1 VSYHLRFSS
10 RDLLRCR
17 FAISP
22 IFETMGAARALHDTK
37 AHPYH
42 RPWLR
47 EVADR
52 VAGLDLGPLHALQPI
67 RGETPD
73 FLSPTTGAPA
83 ATIEEGLEL
92 VRTADPAVV
101 AAELTRTLA
110 DQGGPA
116 ERAHITRMIEDP
128 AAARHLL
135 ADLLGQCWT
144 ALVEPYWPRLSDL
157 LQADI
162 VHNSRLLAEGGLARL
177 IPELHE
183 RLSWRDDT
191 LIMRTDLLDVD
202 ADLEGDGLLLVPGAF
217 HWPHALLRIQRPY
230 QPAIVYPVR
239 GIGRLWSRP
248 AEASDALGRL
258 IGRTRARL
266 LADLAEPAATIT
278 LAGRHRL
285 SPATVSAHLAALRDT
300 GLVTARR
307 HRHQVLYQSTALG
320 GALLEGQE

>member
-1 VSYHLRFSS
+1 M
-10 RDLLRCR
+10 
-17 FAISP
+17 SP
-22 IFETMGAARALHDTK
+22 IFETMGASRALHDTR

-42 RPWLR
+42 QPWLR
-47 EVADR
+47 EVGDR
-52 VAGLDLGPLHALQPI
+52 VAGLDLGPLHAAQPI

-73 FLSPTTGAPA
+73 FLSPTTDAPA

-110 DQGGPA
+110 GQRGAA
-116 ERAHITRMIEDP
+116 ERAHLTRMLEDP

-135 ADLLGQCWT
+135 ADLLAECWT

-157 LQADI
+157 FEADI
-162 VHNSRLLAEGGLARL
+162 LYHSRLLAEGGLARL
-177 IPELHE
+177 IPELHA

-191 LIMRTDLLDVD
+191 LIMQTDLLDVV
-202 ADLEGDGLLLVPGAF
+202 ADLDGDGLLLVPGAF
-217 HWPHALLRIQRPY
+217 HWPHALLRIQHGY

-239 GIGRLWSRP
+239 GIGWLWSQP
-248 AEASDALGRL
+248 AEPSDALGRL

-266 LADLAEPAATIT
+266 LADLGEPAGTTT

-285 SPATVSAHLAALRDT
+285 SPATVSAHLAALRDS
-300 GLVTARR
+300 GLVAARR
-307 HRHQVLYQSTALG
+307 HRHQVLYQRTALG